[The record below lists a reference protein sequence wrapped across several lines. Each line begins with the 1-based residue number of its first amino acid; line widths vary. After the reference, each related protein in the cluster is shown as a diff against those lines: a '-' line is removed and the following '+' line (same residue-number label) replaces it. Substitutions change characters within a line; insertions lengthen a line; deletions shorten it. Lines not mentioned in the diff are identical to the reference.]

1 MPFMIRLKEEIQKS
15 CPRHAPKESRDY
27 GEISIGASVLGCS
40 THLPHDGAQAISL
53 TLIVVCAEAISN
65 VPDRLNEPMFH
76 VVDLAT
82 QSSDV
87 DVHRPCAPIVIV
99 GPDRL

>member
-1 MPFMIRLKEEIQKS
+1 MIALEEQIQKS
-15 CPRHAPKESRDY
+15 GPKHAPKQIRDY
-27 GEISIGASVLGCS
+27 GEISIRASVLGCR
-40 THLPHDGAQAISL
+40 TRLPHDAAQARPL
-53 TLIVVCAEAISN
+53 TLIVVCTEAISN
-65 VPDRLNEPMFH
+65 VPDRLDEPMFH

-87 DVHRPCAPIVIV
+87 DVHGPCATVIII